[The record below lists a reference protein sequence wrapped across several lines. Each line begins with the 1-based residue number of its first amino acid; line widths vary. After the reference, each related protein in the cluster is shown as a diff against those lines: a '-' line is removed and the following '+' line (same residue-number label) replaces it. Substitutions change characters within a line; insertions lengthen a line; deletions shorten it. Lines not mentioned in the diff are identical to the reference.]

1 MLLFLLAA
9 SATALDYVSYV
20 PTGACDDYYNAAC
33 DYSDATKAAMCAVV
47 DNSTVECFQMMSEQ
61 TMYAGILPDASLFEL
76 SVLLFANCGFA
87 VNSLVNGDNQIE
99 PSLRALYQCDAENI
113 GAYLNTD
120 PLIWERYTGA
130 YDAQGLCMNNTAC
143 VDAWDTVRSKSKDG
157 EGGAPDFILN
167 PYTGWYDPDPTTIT
181 EDQFCNVVFA
191 ALEVGD
197 AILMGWLSIFLPLF
211 HYLPPSMNP
220 NDLDPDDILNFCYN
234 RMVDDITKAVGIVM
248 AVSIS
253 ATFVVASMLVGGG
266 CFWWHTGCSCS
277 GNKATEV

>member
-1 MLLFLLAA
+1 MLLVLLAA
-9 SATALDYVSYV
+9 SATALDYVSYS
-20 PTGACDDYYNAAC
+20 GACTDYYTAAC
-33 DYSDATKAAMCAVV
+33 DYSDATQAQMCAVV
-47 DNSTVECFQMMSEQ
+47 DNYTVGCFQSADFSGQ
-61 TMYAGILPDASLFEL
+61 TLYAGILPDSDMFEI
-76 SVLLFANCGFA
+76 SVMAFAACGFMA
-87 VNSLVNGDNQIE
+87 NSAVNGDNQIE

-113 GAYLNTD
+113 GPLFNKD
-120 PLIWERYTGA
+120 PLIWERYTGPF
-130 YDAQGLCMNNTAC
+130 DAQGLCMKNTAC
-143 VDAWDTVRSKSKDG
+143 ADAWDTVRSKAKDG
-157 EGGAPDFILN
+157 EGGAPDFNVN
-167 PYTGWYDPDPTTIT
+167 PYTGWYDPDATTIT
-181 EDQFCNVVFA
+181 MDQFCNVVFA

-197 AILMGWLSIFLPLF
+197 AMLMGWLSIYLPLF

-220 NDLDPDDILNFCYN
+220 DDLDPDAILNFCYN